1 MEFLIL
7 MGLAIGVI
15 SSLTSSK
22 DETTEDTDSEENA
35 LWNESDPLFYQMI
48 DESGEDDFF

>member
-7 MGLAIGVI
+7 LGLIVGVI

-48 DESGEDDFF
+48 EESGEDDFF

>member
-7 MGLAIGVI
+7 LGLIVGVI

-22 DETTEDTDSEENA
+22 DETTEDTDSEENGFID
-35 LWNESDPLFYQMI
+35 ESDPLLYEMM
-48 DESGEDDFF
+48 DESGGDDFF